1 MIIWT
6 VNEFFNIYTIICFV
20 INLSGMLDE
29 LLDEFE
35 GESELPPP
43 IKALVVLKKLL
54 ISSVCGNP
62 VEGDKEKLLFDLI
75 FITTK

>member
-1 MIIWT
+1 M
-6 VNEFFNIYTIICFV
+6 NEFLNIYTIICCI

-54 ISSVCGNP
+54 ISSVCGNH
-62 VEGDKEKLLFDLI
+62 VEGDKGKLLFDLI
-75 FITTK
+75 FITTE